1 MASISVADVGIVF
14 PIYDARGRSIKSRLY
29 EFVRNSN
36 LASPS
41 ITLITALRGV
51 SLELRDG
58 DRLGI
63 IGRNGSGKTTLLR
76 VLSGIY
82 EPTSGSIA
90 IDGSV
95 ASMTDLTMGMDWDA
109 TGEENIVIRGILL
122 GLTRREAVEL
132 IEPVREFTELGDRLQ
147 YPIRT
152 YSTGMLLRLAFA
164 ISTSIRPDILV
175 MDEMIGAG
183 DAHFIEKARRRV
195 QDLIGVSNILAISS
209 HNLAMI
215 REFCTLAILLSE
227 GRIVAQGGV
236 DEVIA
241 RYEQFDSEDP
251 A

>member
-1 MASISVADVGIVF
+1 
-14 PIYDARGRSIKSRLY
+14 
-29 EFVRNSN
+29 
-36 LASPS
+36 
-41 ITLITALRGV
+41 V

-215 REFCTLAILLSE
+215 REFCTLAILLGE

>member
-1 MASISVADVGIVF
+1 MASISVADVSIVF

-29 EFVRNSN
+29 DFVRS
-36 LASPS
+36 STPTSSS

-82 EPTSGSIA
+82 EPTSGSVK

-95 ASMTDLTMGMDWDA
+95 ASMTDLTMGMDSDA
-109 TGEENIVIRGILL
+109 TGEENIIIRGILL
-122 GLTRREAVEL
+122 GMTRREAVSF
-132 IEPVREFTELGDRLQ
+132 IEPVRAFTELGDRLQ

-164 ISTSIRPDILV
+164 ISTSIRPDILI

-183 DAHFIEKARRRV
+183 DAHFVEKARRRV
-195 QDLIGVSNILAISS
+195 QDLIGVSSILAVCS

-215 REFCTLAILLSE
+215 REFCTSAVLMDDGQLIARGS
-227 GRIVAQGGV
+227 V
-236 DEVIA
+236 DDVIA
-241 RYEQFDSEDP
+241 QYEQR
-251 A
+251 

>member
-183 DAHFIEKARRRV
+183 DARFIEKARRRV